1 MSSEGN
7 KGSDSVLN
15 IKEVVDRNVSYATLN
30 DLQKKLKIFF
40 VQRLSLIS
48 FLIPIHITLNAKP

>member
-30 DLQKKLKIFF
+30 DLQKKGTG
-40 VQRLSLIS
+40 VPPGYDR
-48 FLIPIHITLNAKP
+48 